1 MILVILKT
9 IYDVDEDVGDHHD
22 HQHNHHPDQQKPHHD
37 HDHHGSRIS
46 SVLGGG

>member
-37 HDHHGSRIS
+37 HGVHF
-46 SVLGGG
+46 